1 MLCEVVMVTRYDTNR
16 LFVIH
21 LIIYTGNRWQP
32 GDPAGNLATSWQ
44 PRLPVRTCGDWQPLL
59 ATAGN
64 RWQPLA
70 TWQPGNLATWQPA
83 GNLLATSAGNLATRG
98 SSGDGAVRSGAPLAH
113 IPRGRA
119 APGGSAHLS
128 IFSVRKMTSQSDTL
142 APLAPRIGRRYSH
155 CGIRWQ
161 LPAVV
166 KKSPHILAGDVGR
179 VAKSGWAAY
188 CSAYEAGTDRA
199 TSVVSERW
207 WPLSST

>member
-1 MLCEVVMVTRYDTNR
+1 MFYSDWWVTLLCEVVMVTRYDTNR

-44 PRLPVRTCGDWQPLL
+44 PRLPVRTCGHWQPLL

-98 SSGDGAVRSGAPLAH
+98 SKLNSSDE
-113 IPRGRA
+113 GRE
-119 APGGSAHLS
+119 
-128 IFSVRKMTSQSDTL
+128 I
-142 APLAPRIGRRYSH
+142 
-155 CGIRWQ
+155 
-161 LPAVV
+161 
-166 KKSPHILAGDVGR
+166 AGDII
-179 VAKSGWAAY
+179 
-188 CSAYEAGTDRA
+188 
-199 TSVVSERW
+199 
-207 WPLSST
+207 